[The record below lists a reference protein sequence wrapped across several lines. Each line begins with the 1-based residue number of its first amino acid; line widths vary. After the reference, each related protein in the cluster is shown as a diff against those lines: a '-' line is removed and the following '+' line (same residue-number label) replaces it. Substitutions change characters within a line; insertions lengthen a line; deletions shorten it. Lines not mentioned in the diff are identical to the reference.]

1 MGIFPQVKGGRGDE
15 SDAERERPQ
24 IERESVT
31 FARGTVHR
39 LPGNREG
46 EGGEQCNE

>member
-15 SDAERERPQ
+15 SDAERVRPQ

-31 FARGTVHR
+31 FARSIDC
-39 LPGNREG
+39 PEIEKEKEESRE
-46 EGGEQCNE
+46 CNK